1 MLSNYGSREDSWE
14 FLGLQR
20 DQMSQGNQPQIF
32 IGMTEAEVPTLWSHD
47 AKSQFIGRLMLG
59 KIEAKEGDGRE
70 WDG

>member
-20 DQMSQGNQPQIF
+20 DQMNQGNQPQIF
-32 IGMTEAEVPTLWSHD
+32 IG
-47 AKSQFIGRLMLG
+47 RLMLG
-59 KIEAKEGDGRE
+59 KMEAKEGDGRE

>member
-1 MLSNYGSREDSWE
+1 
-14 FLGLQR
+14 
-20 DQMSQGNQPQIF
+20 MSQGNQPQIF

-70 WDG
+70 